1 MSLSRPYSENWWNN
15 VEQKSIELS
24 LKYNWIGITDITD
37 CYGSIYTHSIAWA
50 LHGISTAK
58 INRKETLIGNAI
70 DKKIRN
76 MTYGQTNGIP
86 QGSLLMDFIAEIV
99 LGYGDLLLTEIKEKK
114 KIEDYTILRYRD
126 DYRIFTK
133 DELTLNKI
141 LKLLS
146 ENLSTLNFKMNTQ
159 KTTISNDVISKSIKR
174 DKIEALDLNLNS
186 DISIQKKLLVIRE
199 FANKNPNSGSLK
211 TMLVDFYKE
220 TIEKLK
226 KKRNDNKEIISII
239 VDLMYNNPNL
249 YQICVIILSKL
260 LSFENKSN
268 KEFIIKCIEEKFS
281 KLPNTDYLSI
291 WLQRITLTYNAK
303 RQFNSKICKIIYD
316 STAKLWN
323 SSWLNIDINEELIV
337 DKLLI
342 KELTPVISSKELDI
356 FDDYNW

>member
-99 LGYGDLLLTEIKEKK
+99 LGYGDLLLTEILEKE

-133 DELTLNKI
+133 DESTLNKI

-186 DISIQKKLLVIRE
+186 DISIQK
-199 FANKNPNSGSLK
+199 N
-211 TMLVDFYKE
+211 Y
-220 TIEKLK
+220 
-226 KKRNDNKEIISII
+226 
-239 VDLMYNNPNL
+239 
-249 YQICVIILSKL
+249 
-260 LSFENKSN
+260 
-268 KEFIIKCIEEKFS
+268 
-281 KLPNTDYLSI
+281 
-291 WLQRITLTYNAK
+291 
-303 RQFNSKICKIIYD
+303 
-316 STAKLWN
+316 
-323 SSWLNIDINEELIV
+323 
-337 DKLLI
+337 
-342 KELTPVISSKELDI
+342 
-356 FDDYNW
+356 

>member
-1 MSLSRPYSENWWNN
+1 M
-15 VEQKSIELS
+15 
-24 LKYNWIGITDITD
+24 
-37 CYGSIYTHSIAWA
+37 
-50 LHGISTAK
+50 
-58 INRKETLIGNAI
+58 
-70 DKKIRN
+70 
-76 MTYGQTNGIP
+76 
-86 QGSLLMDFIAEIV
+86 
-99 LGYGDLLLTEIKEKK
+99 
-114 KIEDYTILRYRD
+114 
-126 DYRIFTK
+126 
-133 DELTLNKI
+133 
-141 LKLLS
+141 
-146 ENLSTLNFKMNTQ
+146 
-159 KTTISNDVISKSIKR
+159 TTISNDVISKSIKR

-268 KEFIIKCIEEKFS
+268 KELIIKCIEEKFS

-303 RQFNSKICKIIYD
+303 REFNSKICKIIYD

-323 SSWLNIDINEELIV
+323 LSWLNIDINEELIV